1 MNKKVVII
9 AEAGVN
15 HNGDINLA
23 KKMIDVAKNAG
34 VDYVKFQTFTA
45 KGLANKDAKKAD
57 YQLTND
63 NDTSQYNM
71 LKNLEISFQDHITL
85 IDYSKQKKIKFFSTA
100 FDNDGLDF
108 LNSLNFEFFKI
119 PSGEITNYP
128 YLKKLSIIGKPVI
141 LSTGM
146 SNKEEIKKALNIL
159 TSNTLNIEDIVVL
172 HCNTDYPTA
181 YNDVNLKAMLDI
193 KETFNVKVGYS
204 DHTLGIEVPIASVA
218 LGACVIEKHFTL
230 DRKMKGPDHSA
241 SLEPNELIDMVQG
254 IRNIEKAISGSG
266 FKNPTESE
274 LKNQS
279 ISRKSI
285 FLKKDVKKGDLFTE
299 ELINTLRPGTGLSP
313 MLIPQLLNKK
323 FNKKLK
329 KNNKLKLG
337 DLD

>member
-1 MNKKVVII
+1 MNKKVIII

-23 KKMIDVAKNAG
+23 KEMIDVAKTAG

-45 KGLANKDAKKAD
+45 KDLANKDAKKAN
-57 YQLTND
+57 YQLTNN
-63 NDTSQYNM
+63 NDTSQYKM
-71 LKNLEISFQDHITL
+71 LKNLEISFQDHLTL
-85 IDYSKQKKIKFFSTA
+85 IDYCKQRKIKFFSTA
-100 FDNDGLDF
+100 FDNNGLDF
-108 LNSLNFEFFKI
+108 LNSLNFKFFKI

-146 SNKEEIKKALNIL
+146 SNKEEIKQALNIL
-159 TSNTLNIEDIVVL
+159 TSNNLKIHDITIL

-181 YNDVNLKAMLDI
+181 YDDVNLKAMLDI
-193 KETFNVKVGYS
+193 KKTFNVKIGYS

-241 SLEPNELIDMVQG
+241 SLEPNELRDMVQG

-266 FKNPTESE
+266 CKNPTESE
-274 LKNQS
+274 IKNKS
-279 ISRKSI
+279 VSRKSI
-285 FLKKDVKKGDLFTE
+285 FLKKDVKKGELFSEDL
-299 ELINTLRPGTGLSP
+299 IKTLRPGTGLSP
-313 MLIPQLLNKK
+313 MLIPNLLNKK
-323 FNKKLK
+323 FKKNLK
-329 KNNKLKLG
+329 KNNKLKLS
-337 DLD
+337 DFE

>member
-1 MNKKVVII
+1 MNNKVIII

-15 HNGDINLA
+15 HNGDLSLA
-23 KKMIDVAKNAG
+23 KKMIDVAKDAG

-45 KGLANKDAKKAD
+45 KSLANKNAKKAD
-57 YQLTND
+57 YQLTNN

-71 LKNLEISFQDHITL
+71 LKNLEISFKDHITL
-85 IDYSKQKKIKFFSTA
+85 IDYCKKRKIKFFSTA
-100 FDNDGLDF
+100 FDNEGLDF

-128 YLKKLSIIGKPVI
+128 YLKKLSIIGKPII

-146 SNKEEIKKALNIL
+146 SNKEEIKQALNIL
-159 TSNTLNIEDIVVL
+159 TSNNLKIDDIIIL

-181 YNDVNLKAMLDI
+181 YDDVNLKAMLDI
-193 KETFNVKVGYS
+193 KKTFNVKVGYS

-241 SLEPNELIDMVQG
+241 SLEPNELRDMVQG

-266 FKNPTESE
+266 CKNPTESE
-274 LKNQS
+274 IKNKS
-279 ISRKSI
+279 VSRKSL
-285 FLKKDVKKGDLFTE
+285 FLKKDVKKGELFSEDL
-299 ELINTLRPGTGLSP
+299 IKTLRPGTGLSP
-313 MLIPQLLNKK
+313 MLIPNLLNKK
-323 FNKKLK
+323 FKKNLK
-329 KNNKLKLG
+329 ENNKLKLS
-337 DLD
+337 DLE